1 MKSDSLKLI
10 GILLTLLIIIFMEKE
25 LKIEELTKSDITED
39 LFFKIVVVGDCAVG
53 KSNILSRYINNQFSK
68 ESKSTIGVELSS
80 KCFKIDNKVIKI
92 NIWDT
97 AGQERFTSITSAYY
111 KGAKGAL
118 IVYDITRQDTFDNID
133 KWLREL
139 RLKINA
145 DIKVFIIGNKSDLSL
160 LRQVDY
166 EEAKRKAEKLKVKLY
181 ETSALDSKNINEAF
195 KTLII
200 DIYRSSLECNNNDI
214 TGGFSL
220 KKKQNEE
227 EDDTLKC
234 SC

>member
-1 MKSDSLKLI
+1 
-10 GILLTLLIIIFMEKE
+10 MEKE

-200 DIYRSSLECNNNDI
+200 DIYRSTLECNNNDI

>member
-1 MKSDSLKLI
+1 M
-10 GILLTLLIIIFMEKE
+10 
-25 LKIEELTKSDITED
+25 
-39 LFFKIVVVGDCAVG
+39 
-53 KSNILSRYINNQFSK
+53 
-68 ESKSTIGVELSS
+68 
-80 KCFKIDNKVIKI
+80 
-92 NIWDT
+92 
-97 AGQERFTSITSAYY
+97 
-111 KGAKGAL
+111 
-118 IVYDITRQDTFDNID
+118 
-133 KWLREL
+133 
-139 RLKINA
+139 KINA

>member
-1 MKSDSLKLI
+1 
-10 GILLTLLIIIFMEKE
+10 MEKE
-25 LKIEELTKSDITED
+25 LKIEELTKSDIKED

>member
-1 MKSDSLKLI
+1 
-10 GILLTLLIIIFMEKE
+10 MEKE

-160 LRQVDY
+160 LRQVEY

>member
-10 GILLTLLIIIFMEKE
+10 GILLILLIIIFMEKE

>member
-1 MKSDSLKLI
+1 
-10 GILLTLLIIIFMEKE
+10 MEKE

-214 TGGFSL
+214 TGEIKK

>member
-1 MKSDSLKLI
+1 
-10 GILLTLLIIIFMEKE
+10 MEKE
-25 LKIEELTKSDITED
+25 LKIEELTKSDMTED
-39 LFFKIVVVGDCAVG
+39 LFFKSVGVGDCAVG

>member
-1 MKSDSLKLI
+1 
-10 GILLTLLIIIFMEKE
+10 MEKE

-166 EEAKRKAEKLKVKLY
+166 EEAKQKAEKLKVKLY

>member
-1 MKSDSLKLI
+1 
-10 GILLTLLIIIFMEKE
+10 MEKE

-227 EDDTLKC
+227 
-234 SC
+234 

>member
-1 MKSDSLKLI
+1 
-10 GILLTLLIIIFMEKE
+10 MEKE

-195 KTLII
+195 KTLIV

>member
-1 MKSDSLKLI
+1 
-10 GILLTLLIIIFMEKE
+10 MEKE
-25 LKIEELTKSDITED
+25 LKIEELTKSDISED

-160 LRQVDY
+160 LRQVEY
-166 EEAKRKAEKLKVKLY
+166 EEAKSKAERLNVKLY

-200 DIYRSSLECNNNDI
+200 DIYKSALENNNNEDI
-214 TGGFSL
+214 GGFSL

-227 EDDTLKC
+227 DDDTLKC

>member
-1 MKSDSLKLI
+1 
-10 GILLTLLIIIFMEKE
+10 MEKE

>member
-1 MKSDSLKLI
+1 
-10 GILLTLLIIIFMEKE
+10 MEKE

-39 LFFKIVVVGDCAVG
+39 LFFKIVIVGDCAVG

>member
-1 MKSDSLKLI
+1 
-10 GILLTLLIIIFMEKE
+10 MEKE

-139 RLKINA
+139 RLKINV
-145 DIKVFIIGNKSDLSL
+145 DIKVFVLGNKSDLSL

-166 EEAKRKAEKLKVKLY
+166 KEAKRKAEKLKVKLY

-195 KTLII
+195 KSLII
-200 DIYRSSLECNNNDI
+200 DIYRSTLECNSNDS

-220 KKKQNEE
+220 KNKQNEE

>member
-1 MKSDSLKLI
+1 
-10 GILLTLLIIIFMEKE
+10 MEKE

-200 DIYRSSLECNNNDI
+200 DIYRSSLKCNNNDI

>member
-1 MKSDSLKLI
+1 
-10 GILLTLLIIIFMEKE
+10 MEKE

-139 RLKINA
+139 RLKINV
-145 DIKVFIIGNKSDLSL
+145 DIKVFVLGNKSDLSL

>member
-1 MKSDSLKLI
+1 
-10 GILLTLLIIIFMEKE
+10 MEKE

-118 IVYDITRQDTFDNID
+118 IVYDITRQYTFDNID

-139 RLKINA
+139 RLKINV
-145 DIKVFIIGNKSDLSL
+145 DIKVFVLGNKSDLSL

-166 EEAKRKAEKLKVKLY
+166 EDAKRKAEKLKVKLY

-195 KTLII
+195 KSLII
-200 DIYRSSLECNNNDI
+200 DIYRSTLECNSNDS

-220 KKKQNEE
+220 KNKQNEE

>member
-1 MKSDSLKLI
+1 
-10 GILLTLLIIIFMEKE
+10 MEKE

-53 KSNILSRYINNQFSK
+53 KSSILSRYINNQFSK

>member
-1 MKSDSLKLI
+1 
-10 GILLTLLIIIFMEKE
+10 MEKE

-133 KWLREL
+133 KWLRER

-145 DIKVFIIGNKSDLSL
+145 DSKVFIMGNKSD
-160 LRQVDY
+160 
-166 EEAKRKAEKLKVKLY
+166 
-181 ETSALDSKNINEAF
+181 
-195 KTLII
+195 
-200 DIYRSSLECNNNDI
+200 
-214 TGGFSL
+214 
-220 KKKQNEE
+220 
-227 EDDTLKC
+227 
-234 SC
+234 

>member
-1 MKSDSLKLI
+1 
-10 GILLTLLIIIFMEKE
+10 MEKE

-139 RLKINA
+139 RLKINV
-145 DIKVFIIGNKSDLSL
+145 DIKVFVLGNKSDLSL

-195 KTLII
+195 KSLII
-200 DIYRSSLECNNNDI
+200 DIYRSTLECNSNDN

-220 KKKQNEE
+220 KNKQNEE

>member
-1 MKSDSLKLI
+1 
-10 GILLTLLIIIFMEKE
+10 MEKE

-80 KCFKIDNKVIKI
+80 KCFKIDSKVIKI

-97 AGQERFTSITSAYY
+97 AGQERFTSLTSAYY

>member
-1 MKSDSLKLI
+1 
-10 GILLTLLIIIFMEKE
+10 MEKE

-139 RLKINA
+139 RLKINV
-145 DIKVFIIGNKSDLSL
+145 DIKVFVLGNKSDLSL

-166 EEAKRKAEKLKVKLY
+166 EDAKRKAEKLKVKLY

-195 KTLII
+195 KSLII
-200 DIYRSSLECNNNDI
+200 DIYRSTLECNSNDS

-220 KKKQNEE
+220 KNKQNEE

>member
-1 MKSDSLKLI
+1 
-10 GILLTLLIIIFMEKE
+10 MEKE
-25 LKIEELTKSDITED
+25 LKIEELTKSDIIED

-214 TGGFSL
+214 TRGFSL

>member
-1 MKSDSLKLI
+1 
-10 GILLTLLIIIFMEKE
+10 MEKE

-80 KCFKIDNKVIKI
+80 KCFKIDKKVIKI